1 MQREAAAGATEKKKK
16 KSPAKKA
23 ATKKA
28 PAAKKKKA
36 SSKAAATVSGRLKAV
51 WIVLD
56 ASFKTLATFEY
67 RDKDQADAMAAKLT
81 EKKGKKHVVRQD
93 RAPMDD

>member
-1 MQREAAAGATEKKKK
+1 MDMQREAEADAKQKQTVAK
-16 KSPAKKA
+16 KKA

-28 PAAKKKKA
+28 TAKKKA
-36 SSKAAATVSGRLKAV
+36 SAKKATSVSGRMKAV

-67 RDKDQADAMAAKLT
+67 RDKTDAEDMAAKLT
-81 EKKGKKHVVRQD
+81 QKKGKKHVVRQD
-93 RAPMDD
+93 REPMDD